1 MTVNAIN
8 STSFT
13 GKYQLNANQAMP
25 NQETCLKRDALMGFW
40 AQSAKDSDK
49 IHQQLKDFYLSDEYK
64 ADNNKALNITFEIPD
79 SSDADFEKS
88 MNIVGQKF
96 DKIV

>member
-1 MTVNAIN
+1 MTMNAID

-13 GKYQLNANQAMP
+13 GRYQLNANQAMP
-25 NQETCLKRDALMGFW
+25 NQEACLKRDALMGFW
-40 AQSAKDSDK
+40 SQKAKDGDK
-49 IHQQLKDFYLSDEYK
+49 IHQQLTNFYTSDEYK
-64 ADNNKALNITFEIPD
+64 ADKNKALNITFEIPD
-79 SSDADFEKS
+79 SDDADFEQS